1 MELNTPWLGRTSKD
15 CFDKFITLN
24 RRKTNSS
31 VKSVKSLVPTFEILI
46 ANSRMVSVNGFLKY
60 EKKEKERKA
69 MNKEKSKNGLRA
81 FDTRTRKILHRATST
96 ISFCNSKQVYH
107 TAERNAQLRHYH
119 SSLSYSGRS
128 TDVRSCIRTNF
139 CSVNRSLQFDP
150 IRQVLDKV
158 DKVFPKQKFFARR
171 TSSGRSD
178 FLIYS
183 KNILAQQLFQ
193 TRQLFHINII
203 MYPFEIRP
211 NILRNFGQHS
221 VSFKNY

>member
-1 MELNTPWLGRTSKD
+1 MAYVPSTLVLA
-15 CFDKFITLN
+15 KFCIVPHQRSRSAIRN
-24 RRKTNSS
+24 
-31 VKSVKSLVPTFEILI
+31 KSIILQNEMLSYVTTTAVLV
-46 ANSRMVSVNGFLKY
+46 
-60 EKKEKERKA
+60 
-69 MNKEKSKNGLRA
+69 
-81 FDTRTRKILHRATST
+81 
-96 ISFCNSKQVYH
+96 
-107 TAERNAQLRHYH
+107 
-119 SSLSYSGRS
+119 SYSGHS